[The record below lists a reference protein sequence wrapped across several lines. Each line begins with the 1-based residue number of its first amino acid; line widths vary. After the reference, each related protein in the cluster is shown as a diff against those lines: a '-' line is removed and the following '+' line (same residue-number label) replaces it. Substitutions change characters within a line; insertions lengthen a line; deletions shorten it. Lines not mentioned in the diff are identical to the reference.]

1 LSSSS
6 IPLIRTIKEKCR
18 VCYTCVRECPAK
30 AIQVR
35 DGQAEV
41 IFDHCIGCGR
51 CFNVCSQQ
59 AKEIRDSIQEVSELL
74 KSEYKVVA
82 CVAPS
87 VPAEFNDLDHKQFV
101 GVLKTM
107 GFAYVVEV
115 AFGADLVSAKYKE
128 LFDKTTSETKGYIST
143 TCPAIVSYVE
153 KYYPELVKNLVPIAS
168 PMIAMAKVV
177 HQKYGK
183 NTKIV
188 FIGPCLAKKDEASN
202 FQGEEIDSVLTF
214 AELRKMMKDQKI
226 DFDSVPLL
234 EFDPPHPGRGV
245 TFPMGRG
252 LIQSAA
258 LQEDLMTNDVISV
271 NGSNGFLE
279 IIKEHSKNGGMKTK
293 LIDVLCCQDGCIM
306 GPGFTRKRT
315 QFNRHADVSKYAKS
329 AYDKHDKHVW
339 LSEMEIYKNIDL
351 DVKFISDDK
360 CLPLPSKEELIEI
373 LEKLGKFKPEDE
385 LNCGACGYETC
396 VEHAIAIHS
405 GIAEVQMC
413 LPYTIE
419 RLKETTT
426 ELSKSYAQL
435 ENTQK
440 ALIQSEKLA
449 SMGQL
454 AAGVAHEVNNPL
466 GIVLL
471 YAHLLLD
478 EVDENSPN
486 YCDLQMIV
494 EQADRCRKI
503 VGGLLNF
510 ARKNKVIL
518 KETSINEL
526 IINCLKGLSE
536 PSNIEII
543 FDKDSKNVIGSIDPD
558 QITQVLVNLISN
570 AAEAMPDGGTISIIT
585 SEDEDNVII
594 KVKDTGIG
602 IKESYL
608 KKIFEPFFTTKQ
620 IGKGTGLGLA
630 VTYGIIKMHKGQ
642 ITVESNSYP
651 EKGQTGTTFIVT
663 LPKRESEINI
673 ND

>member
-1 LSSSS
+1 VSSSS

-30 AIQVR
+30 AIRVR

-41 IFDHCIGCGR
+41 IFDHCIGCGS
-51 CFNVCSQQ
+51 CFTVCSQQ
-59 AKEIRDSIQEVSELL
+59 AKEIRDSIQEVKDLL
-74 KSEYKVVA
+74 ESGYKVAA
-82 CVAPS
+82 CLAPS
-87 VPAEFNDLDHKQFV
+87 IPAEFNDIDHKQLV
-101 GVLKTM
+101 GILKAMSFT
-107 GFAYVVEV
+107 YVVEV

-128 LFDKTTSETKGYIST
+128 LFDKTTPETKGYIST

-153 KYYPELVKNLVPIAS
+153 KYYPELVKNLAPIAS
-168 PMIAMAKVV
+168 PMVAMAKVV

-183 NTKIV
+183 DCKIV
-188 FIGPCLAKKDEASN
+188 FIGPCVAKKDEAST
-202 FQGEEIDSVLTF
+202 FHEEIDTVLTF
-214 AELRKMMKDQKI
+214 AELRKIMRDKKI
-226 DFDSVPLL
+226 DPDSVPLL
-234 EFDPPHPGRGV
+234 DFDPPHPSRGV

-252 LIQSAA
+252 LLQSAG

-306 GPGFTRKRT
+306 GPGFTRRRT
-315 QFNRHADVSKYAKS
+315 QFNRHADVSKYARY
-329 AYDKHDKHVW
+329 AYDRHNEHVW
-339 LSEMEIYKNIDL
+339 RAEMERYKNIDL
-351 DVKFISDDK
+351 SVNFISDDK
-360 CLPLPSKEELIEI
+360 RLPVPSKEELIEI
-373 LEKLGKFKPEDE
+373 LNKLGKFKSEDE

-396 VEHAIAIHS
+396 IEHAVAIHS

-419 RLKETTT
+419 RLKETTA
-426 ELSKSYAQL
+426 ELSESYEQL
-435 ENTQK
+435 ESTQK

-478 EVDENSPN
+478 EIDEKSPN
-486 YCDLQMIV
+486 FNDLKMIV

-518 KETSINEL
+518 KETSLNDL
-526 IINCLKGLSE
+526 IDRCLKGLTAPANVQINFNKNE
-536 PSNIEII
+536 
-543 FDKDSKNVIGSIDPD
+543 KDVVGSIDPD

-570 AAEAMPDGGTISIIT
+570 AIEAMPDGGILSINT
-585 SEDEDNVII
+585 SEDDDNAII
-594 KVKDTGIG
+594 KVKDSGIG
-602 IKESYL
+602 IKENHL

-642 ITVESNSYP
+642 INVESNPYP
-651 EKGQTGTTFIVT
+651 EKGPTWTTFTVT